1 MSDSLSDLSSKS
13 IQEISECS
21 NLKELELLRVKYLGK
36 KGKITKELKSL
47 GKLAPPERP
56 KAGQRINSIKEK
68 VQSLIET
75 KKLVLADV
83 SIQKKI
89 ASSSIDVTL
98 NGRKNNRGNIH
109 PISSI
114 LREIESIFHSSGF
127 RVEDGPEIED
137 EYHNFTALNIPE
149 NHPARAMHD
158 TFYFN
163 TNYLLRTH
171 TSPIQIRSMETHGVP
186 IKVIAPGKVYRRD
199 SDITHTPMFHQIE
212 GLVIDKNINFTHLK
226 GMLHQ
231 FINTFYKKDMELRFR
246 PSYFPFT
253 EPSAEVDIGYEIRDG
268 KIVIGEGD
276 KWLEVLGCGM
286 VHPNVLRNVKV
297 NPDEFQGYAF
307 GIGIDR
313 LAMLKYGIND
323 LRAFFDCDYRWLNH
337 FGFDPIDVPT
347 NYRGLSR

>member
-13 IQEISECS
+13 IQEISKCS
-21 NLKELELLRVKYLGK
+21 NLKDLELVRVKYLGK
-36 KGKITKELKSL
+36 KGEITKELKSL
-47 GKLAPPERP
+47 GKLATAERP
-56 KAGQRINSIKEK
+56 KAGQRINSIKQK
-68 VQSLIET
+68 VQSLIDTRKE
-75 KKLVLADV
+75 VLADI
-83 SIQKKI
+83 SIQEKI
-89 ASSSIDVTL
+89 VSSSIDVTL
-98 NGRKNNRGNIH
+98 SGRENKKGNIH

-114 LREIESIFHSSGF
+114 LYEIESIFHNSGF

-212 GLVIDKNINFTHLK
+212 GLVIDKDINFTHLK

-231 FINTFYKKDMELRFR
+231 FINTFYKKEMELRFR

-253 EPSAEVDIGYEIRDG
+253 EPSAEVDILSKDG
-268 KIVIGEGD
+268 S
-276 KWLEVLGCGM
+276 WLEILGCGM
-286 VHPNVLRNVKV
+286 VHPKVLQNL
-297 NPDEFQGYAF
+297 NIDPEIYTGYAF
-307 GIGIDR
+307 GMGVER
-313 LAMLKYGIND
+313 LAMLRHEIKDIRLFYDND
-323 LRAFFDCDYRWLNH
+323 LHFLNQ
-337 FGFDPIDVPT
+337 FK
-347 NYRGLSR
+347 

>member
-47 GKLAPPERP
+47 GKLTPSARP

-75 KKLVLADV
+75 KKLVLTDV

-137 EYHNFTALNIPE
+137 EYHNFTALNISE

-171 TSPIQIRSMETHGVP
+171 TSPIQVRSMETHGVP

-253 EPSAEVDIGYEIRDG
+253 EPSAEVDILSKDG
-268 KIVIGEGD
+268 S
-276 KWLEVLGCGM
+276 WLEILGCGI
-286 VHPNVLRNVKV
+286 VHPKVLQNL
-297 NPDEFQGYAF
+297 NIDPEIYTGYAF
-307 GIGIDR
+307 GMGVER
-313 LAMLKYGIND
+313 LAMLRHEIKDIRLFYDND
-323 LRAFFDCDYRWLNH
+323 LHFLNQ
-337 FGFDPIDVPT
+337 FK
-347 NYRGLSR
+347 

>member
-36 KGKITKELKSL
+36 KGAITKQLKAL
-47 GKLAPPERP
+47 GRLTSSERP
-56 KAGQRINSIKEK
+56 KAGQKINILKEK
-68 VQSLIET
+68 VQSLIDAR
-75 KKLVLADV
+75 KIVLADA
-83 SIQKKI
+83 SIQEKI
-89 ASSSIDVTL
+89 ESSSIDVTL
-98 NGRKNNRGNIH
+98 SGRKNNRGNIH

-114 LREIESIFHSSGF
+114 LYEIESIFHNSGF

-212 GLVIDKNINFTHLK
+212 GLVIDKDINFTHLK

-231 FINTFYKKDMELRFR
+231 FINTFYKRDMELRFR

-253 EPSAEVDIGYEIRDG
+253 EPSAEVDILSKDG
-268 KIVIGEGD
+268 S
-276 KWLEVLGCGM
+276 WLEILGCGM
-286 VHPNVLRNVKV
+286 VHPKVLENLKIDPEVYT
-297 NPDEFQGYAF
+297 GYAF
-307 GIGIDR
+307 GMGVER
-313 LAMLKYGIND
+313 LAMLRHEIKDIRLFYEND
-323 LRAFFDCDYRWLNH
+323 LHFLNQ
-337 FGFDPIDVPT
+337 FK
-347 NYRGLSR
+347 

>member
-36 KGKITKELKSL
+36 KGAITKQLKAL
-47 GKLAPPERP
+47 GKLTPSERP
-56 KAGQRINSIKEK
+56 KAGQKINILKEK
-68 VQSLIET
+68 VKSLIDAR
-75 KKLVLADV
+75 KRVLADA
-83 SIQKKI
+83 SIQEKI
-89 ASSSIDVTL
+89 ESTSIDVTL
-98 NGRKNNRGNIH
+98 SGRKNNRGNIH

-114 LREIESIFHSSGF
+114 LYEIESIFHNSGF

-212 GLVIDKNINFTHLK
+212 GLVIDKDINFTHLK

-231 FINTFYKKDMELRFR
+231 FINTFYKKEMELRFR

-253 EPSAEVDIGYEIRDG
+253 EPSAEVDILSKDG
-268 KIVIGEGD
+268 S
-276 KWLEVLGCGM
+276 WLEILGCGI
-286 VHPNVLRNVKV
+286 VHPKVLQNL
-297 NPDEFQGYAF
+297 NIDPEIYTGYAF
-307 GIGIDR
+307 GMGVER
-313 LAMLKYGIND
+313 LAMLRHEIKDIRLFYDND
-323 LRAFFDCDYRWLNH
+323 LHFLNQ
-337 FGFDPIDVPT
+337 FK
-347 NYRGLSR
+347 

>member
-36 KGKITKELKSL
+36 KGAITKQLKAL
-47 GKLAPPERP
+47 GKLTSSERP
-56 KAGQRINSIKEK
+56 KAGQKINILKEK
-68 VQSLIET
+68 VQSLIDAR
-75 KKLVLADV
+75 KIVLADA
-83 SIQKKI
+83 SIQEKI
-89 ASSSIDVTL
+89 ESSSIDVTL
-98 NGRKNNRGNIH
+98 SGRKNNRGNIH

-114 LREIESIFHSSGF
+114 LYEIESIFHNSGF

-212 GLVIDKNINFTHLK
+212 GLVIDKDINFTHLK

-231 FINTFYKKDMELRFR
+231 FINTFYKRDMELRFR

-253 EPSAEVDIGYEIRDG
+253 EPSAEVDILSKDG
-268 KIVIGEGD
+268 S
-276 KWLEVLGCGM
+276 WLEILGCGM
-286 VHPNVLRNVKV
+286 VHPKVLENLKIDPEVYT
-297 NPDEFQGYAF
+297 GYAF
-307 GIGIDR
+307 GMGVER
-313 LAMLKYGIND
+313 LAMLRHEIKDIRLFYEND
-323 LRAFFDCDYRWLNH
+323 LHFLNQ
-337 FGFDPIDVPT
+337 FK
-347 NYRGLSR
+347 